1 MKFWFFQVITDIFPY
16 YNETSFEKNCNFEN
30 TLEQSSQ

>member
-16 YNETSFEKNCNFEN
+16 YNETSFEKKFKLLINN
-30 TLEQSSQ
+30 